1 MIQIVPISQMPSL
14 FEKQGVS
21 TGETKPLSGL
31 PFADI
36 LQESIETM
44 QETQRISNQ
53 DAYDLAMGNTD
64 DIASVMIHS
73 AQATAAL
80 EMTVQLASR
89 AVSTYKEILQ
99 MQI

>member
-1 MIQIVPISQMPSL
+1 MIQIVPISQTAPL
-14 FEKQGVS
+14 FEKGS
-21 TGETKPLSGL
+21 TSSAEGEGLSGL

-36 LQESIETM
+36 LRESM
-44 QETQRISNQ
+44 DQMMETQKVSNQ

-73 AQATAAL
+73 AQATAAM

-89 AVSTYKEILQ
+89 AVSAYKEILQ

>member
-1 MIQIVPISQMPSL
+1 MIQIVPISQTSPL
-14 FEKQGVS
+14 FEKQGS
-21 TGETKPLSGL
+21 SSGENQPLSGL

-36 LQESIETM
+36 LQQSMETM
-44 QETQRISNQ
+44 QETQKISNQ
-53 DAYDLAMGNTD
+53 DAYDLAMGYTD

-80 EMTVQLASR
+80 ELTVQIASR
-89 AVSTYKEILQ
+89 AVSAYKEVLQ